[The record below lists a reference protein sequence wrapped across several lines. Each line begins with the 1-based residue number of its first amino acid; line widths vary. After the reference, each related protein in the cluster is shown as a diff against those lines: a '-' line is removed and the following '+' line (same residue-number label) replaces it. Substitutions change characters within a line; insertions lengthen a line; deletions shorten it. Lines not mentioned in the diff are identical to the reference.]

1 MREDITQFL
10 DKESPTVF
18 ARTKETKG
26 IGDLDL
32 GVCTPRDVCNALRQ
46 EGFNLHYA
54 RVPLSRQRT
63 PHAHDL
69 DFLWRSYG
77 NTTDLNHSTNNARLI
92 VSRLSTGSSARF
104 TSAFLTMVDDWISRG
119 PSKDKVTGNGDS
131 KLALG
136 EYRGIM
142 NLCRVLPNGSKCKA
156 SVDASIDAC
165 ASIGSLR
172 EDILACKYTINESE
186 ESLKLGLHYLKRYF
200 FLIAFRCYLD
210 HRDGEESF
218 VEWVRYRKE
227 LRHLISTIKLE

>member
-1 MREDITQFL
+1 M
-10 DKESPTVF
+10 VF

-26 IGDLDL
+26 RGNLNL
-32 GVCTPRDVCNALRQ
+32 GVCTPRDVYSALHE

-54 RVPLSRQRT
+54 RIPLSRQRT
-63 PHAHDL
+63 PHANDL
-69 DFLWRSYG
+69 DLLWRNYG
-77 NTTDLNHSTNNARLI
+77 TTDHNHSSNNAHLI

-104 TSAFLTMVDDWISRG
+104 TSAFLTMVDDWILRG
-119 PSKDKVTGNGDS
+119 PSEGMVTGNGDS

-165 ASIGSLR
+165 VSIGSLR